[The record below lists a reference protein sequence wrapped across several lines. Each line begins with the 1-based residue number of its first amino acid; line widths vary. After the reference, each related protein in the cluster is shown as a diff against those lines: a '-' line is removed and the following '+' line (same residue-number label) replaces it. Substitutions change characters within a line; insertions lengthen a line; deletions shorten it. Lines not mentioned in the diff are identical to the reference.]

1 MIPRA
6 LTTTPLLAAL
16 AFGLAACGGGS
27 GSSSSKSTPADV
39 VAVIRSHYVNVAD
52 AKADAACNDGTVGY
66 QNAFAT
72 TFNTSSCPAAVLDYR
87 KRLLGLGSWTKQALH
102 DVTVTGLK
110 VSGATATAHVK
121 LSNPSGGIDVPMG
134 KVQLVRVGEQWMI
147 SNVLTD

>member
-16 AFGLAACGGGS
+16 AVGLAACGGGS
-27 GSSSSKSTPADV
+27 GSPSKSSPADV
-39 VAVIRSHYVNVAD
+39 VSVIRSHYVNVAD
-52 AKADAACNDGTVGY
+52 AKAGAACNDGTVGY

-87 KRLLGLGSWTKQALH
+87 KRLLGLGSWTKQALR

-110 VSGATATAHVK
+110 VTGATATAHVK

-134 KVQLVRVGEQWMI
+134 KVQLVRVGKQWMI